1 MGMYE
6 DVYPSEGG
14 FFYRSKNTVVNAKE
28 AKEMRLRFVT
38 ALLCSCLFFIAAAFS
53 QDTTG
58 SIRGLVKD
66 PTGAVVAGATVTI
79 TNTDQ
84 NVVVRS
90 VKTGSEGQYT
100 APFLPVGHYSVAVE
114 ARGFTKTVIP
124 KVTLNINDQL
134 TYDVNLQVASSTQ
147 EVTVNASAVHV
158 DLEGPQAAG
167 LISGQQVR
175 ELAVSSRNFV
185 QLVALQPG
193 VTTSL
198 ASSNM
203 YVGAS
208 NPTGMSNQMNI
219 IVNGNRPTQ
228 NNWTVDGADNFD
240 RGSNLTLVSYPSI
253 DSIAEFKVLRSNY
266 LAEHGRSSAGTVT
279 VVTRNGTNDFHG
291 SAYEFFR
298 NDVLNANNYFN
309 RNNLNGTPRA
319 ADKIIPRPPMR
330 WNDFGFTLGGP
341 IKKGKTFFFY
351 SQEWRRITYPVSI
364 GPTGILPTTAEMNG
378 VFPTPVCVAFNAAGN
393 CSQTGTTITN
403 IDPTAAAYVKDIF
416 AKLPAPNNPDNTI
429 TTTASAKANF
439 REEAVRIDH
448 NFNSKW
454 NMYGRYSDDDI
465 PTMEPRGLYT
475 GENLPG
481 VSNTQSNSPGRTFT
495 AHLTG
500 ALSDTLLNDLSYA
513 FTWNKIDSDPIA
525 TGALKNSPD
534 VKPNLVYPSNSANV
548 PAIDLCSYTVGPWGC
563 APSIWGFG
571 PYGALNKNHAWSD
584 NLSKMFGH
592 HALKFGGT
600 FNYYIKNEPGTNG
613 AAYYF
618 DDVASGSPSDGT
630 FNQVWANFLLGRV
643 NTYSQTNI
651 PFNAQVR
658 QKQFEAYAQDEWRFT
673 PKLTLSYGV
682 RYSLFMEP
690 TYANGLLSTFD
701 PNAYDPSKAATI
713 TSTGYLAA
721 GTQLP
726 YSNGMIIG
734 GKNSPFGDAVARTP
748 KKNFAPRLGFAYDP
762 FGDGKTSI
770 RGGYGIFYDSPA
782 VNSHYNFETS
792 NPPIVQGTTI
802 HDTNFTNPKQGTTA
816 VDLSPPSVGG
826 PDPNHWSTPYSQ
838 MFNLD
843 VQRQLTNTMSLDVGY
858 YGNLGRHLIG
868 VVDINMPKPGAYL
881 SKCLGGRSGTSC
893 TGQFY
898 GGNYMLL
905 NQVRPYQGYDA
916 INLFSPVFTS
926 NYNGLQAQL
935 VKHFSGSSVVTLNYT
950 WSHTLTTASGDYRA
964 AQNTYNLRGDYGNS
978 DFDRRHVFTATY
990 IYTLPFYK
998 SQQGFAGHVL
1008 GGWELSGLAY
1018 INSGLHYTA
1027 SISSCSYDPAG
1038 LGLCGP
1044 TYSGARPD
1052 IIGDPNANAPH
1063 LVNQWVTAAA
1073 FQAVP
1078 VGQIRPGNSPRG
1090 TIVGPGTVR
1099 WDASLYKNTKLSE
1112 RFMLQFRAE
1121 AFNVLNHTNLGLGA
1135 PSSPFRSTAISSS
1148 LFGAIGTAYEPRQ
1161 MQLALKLLF

>member
-1 MGMYE
+1 M
-6 DVYPSEGG
+6 SW
-14 FFYRSKNTVVNAKE
+14 KCKLVVFA
-28 AKEMRLRFVT
+28 MLLT
-38 ALLCSCLFFIAAAFS
+38 AVFAHA

-58 SIRGLVKD
+58 SIRGIVKD

-79 TNTDQ
+79 TNIDQ
-84 NVVVRS
+84 NVIIRS
-90 VKTGSEGQYT
+90 VKTGGEGQYA
-100 APFLPVGHYSVAVE
+100 APFLPVGHYSVSVQAP
-114 ARGFTKTVIP
+114 GFNKLVIP

-134 TYDVNLQVASSTQ
+134 TYDLSLQVASSQQ

-158 DLEGPQAAG
+158 DLESPQAAG

-208 NPTGMSNQMNI
+208 NPTGMSNQINI

-240 RGSNLTLVSYPSI
+240 RGSNLTLISYPSI

-279 VVTRNGTNDFHG
+279 VVTRNGTNEFHG

-298 NDVLNANNYFN
+298 NDVLNANSYFN
-309 RNNLNGTPRA
+309 KNNLNGTPRSTA
-319 ADKIIPRPPMR
+319 LPRPPMR
-330 WNDFGFTLGGP
+330 WNDFGFTFGGP
-341 IKKGKTFFFY
+341 IHKDKTFFFY
-351 SQEWRRITYPVSI
+351 SQEWRRITYPVDI
-364 GPTGILPTTAEMNG
+364 GTSYLPTAAEMNG
-378 VFPTPVCVAFNAAGN
+378 VFPLPVCVAFNPDGTCA
-393 CSQTGTTITN
+393 QTGTTITN

-416 AKLPAPNNPDNTI
+416 SKLPATNNLDGAKTASAGTL
-429 TTTASAKANF
+429 TTQRSAKANF
-439 REEAVRIDH
+439 REEAIRIDH

-454 NMYGRYSDDDI
+454 NMYGRYTDDDI

-495 AHLTG
+495 THLTG
-500 ALSDTLLNDLSYA
+500 AISDTLLNDFSYA
-513 FTWNKIDSDPIA
+513 FSWNKIVSDPIG
-525 TGALKNSPD
+525 TGALKNSPI
-534 VKPNLVYPSNSANV
+534 KPNLVYPSNSANV
-548 PAIDLCSYTVGPWGC
+548 PFIDLCSYTEGPWGC

-571 PYGALNKNHAWSD
+571 PYGALNKNHAWTD
-584 NLSKMFGH
+584 TLSKMVGH
-592 HALKFGGT
+592 HSLKFGAT
-600 FNYYIKNEPGTNG
+600 FNYYMKNEPGTNG

-618 DDVASGSPSDGT
+618 DDLAKGAPDFPNIPDPNPPKNNPNKVWNPKGQ
-630 FNQVWANFLLGRV
+630 FLQVWANFLLGRV

-658 QKQFEAYAQDEWRFT
+658 QKQFEAYAQDEWRVT

-690 TYANGLLSTFD
+690 TYANGVLSTFD
-701 PNAYDPSKAATI
+701 PNAYNPSKAPTI
-713 TSTGYLAA
+713 DADGYLVA

-734 GKNSPFGDAVARTP
+734 GKNSPFGNAVARTQ

-782 VNSHYNFETS
+782 MNSHYNFETT
-792 NPPIVQGTTI
+792 NPPVVQSATI
-802 HDTNFTNPKQGTTA
+802 RNTNFTNPSLGTAA
-816 VDLSPPSVGG
+816 VDLAPPSVGG

-868 VVDINMPKPGAYL
+868 VVDINMPHPGDFLKIPGYCG
-881 SKCLGGRSGTSC
+881 SQPTC
-893 TGQFY
+893 QFY
-898 GGNYMLL
+898 GGDYMLL
-905 NQVRPYQGYDA
+905 NQIRPYKGYEA

-935 VKHFSGSSVVTLNYT
+935 VKHFSETSVVTVNYT

-990 IYTLPFYK
+990 VYTLPFFK
-998 SQQGFAGHVL
+998 SQQGFVGHAL

-1018 INSGLHYTA
+1018 INSGLHYSP

-1038 LGLCGP
+1038 LGLCGA

-1052 IIGDPNANAPH
+1052 QIGDPNANAPH
-1063 LVNQWVTAAA
+1063 RLPNWITAGA
-1073 FQAVP
+1073 FEPVP
-1078 VGQIRPGNSPRG
+1078 AGQIRPGNAPRG
-1090 TIVGPGTVR
+1090 SIVGPRTFR
-1099 WDASLYKNTKLSE
+1099 WDASLYKNTKLNE
-1112 RFMLQFRAE
+1112 RFSLQFRAE
-1121 AFNVLNHTNLGLGA
+1121 AFNVLNHTNFGLGA
-1135 PSSPFRSTAISSS
+1135 PSSPWRSLAINSS
-1148 LFGAIGTAYEPRQ
+1148 LFGQIANAYEPRQ
-1161 MQLALKLLF
+1161 MQLALKLIF